1 MPRGHKSKLR
11 ARERRHQN
19 KAEAQSLKSAQ
30 ATAGEEEEAACSSSP
45 VLWDGPST
53 STGAGPL
60 QASPGAPATSSTTA
74 GVSYERS
81 AGKAKGRAR
90 KSKNS
95 SGASTFT
102 KKPGLN
108 ILSQKANKL
117 VQYLLNQYKK
127 KEPIRKADMLKIVHK
142 WYRKDFSE
150 VLRKATDLMDLVYGL
165 EVKEVKPNGNF
176 YTLVHNQ
183 DDTDDGSL
191 STVWRFP
198 IKGILM
204 PLLSM
209 IFLNGY
215 RAPEEEVWKFL
226 NMMGVYAGEIHFIF
240 GEPRKLITQDLV
252 QKEYLV
258 YQQVPN
264 SDPPR
269 YEFLWGPRA
278 HAETSKMKVLE
289 FLAKLND
296 SEPTAFPCVYQEAL
310 RDEEERAQARAQAE
324 PRAGSP
330 SKAGGHPTA
339 TSSHDPHPE

>member
-19 KAEAQSLKSAQ
+19 RAEAQSLKSAQ
-30 ATAGEEEEAACSSSP
+30 ATAGQEEEAACSSSSL
-45 VLWDGPST
+45 LWDASSS

-60 QASPGAPATSSTTA
+60 QAPPSAPATSSTAA
-74 GVSYERS
+74 GVSGERS
-81 AGKAKGRAR
+81 AGRAKGRAR
-90 KSKNS
+90 KSKNP
-95 SGASTFT
+95 SGASNFT
-102 KKPGLN
+102 KRPGLN

-117 VQYLLNQYKK
+117 LQYLLNRYKM
-127 KEPIRKADMLKIVHK
+127 KEPIKKADMLKIVHK

-150 VLRKATDLMDLVYGL
+150 VLRKASNLMELVYGL
-165 EVKEVKPNGNF
+165 EVREVKPNGNF
-176 YTLVHNQ
+176 YTLVHSQ
-183 DDTDDGSL
+183 DDTSDGSL

-226 NMMGVYAGEIHFIF
+226 NMMGIYGGEIHFIF
-240 GEPRKLITQDLV
+240 GDTRKLITQDLV
-252 QKEYLV
+252 QEEYLV
-258 YQQVPN
+258 YQQVVN
-264 SDPPR
+264 SDPPS
-269 YEFLWGPRA
+269 YEFLWGPRS
-278 HAETSKMKVLE
+278 HAETSKMKILE

-296 SEPTAFPCVYQEAL
+296 SEPTEFPCVYQEAL
-310 RDEEERAQARAQAE
+310 REEEERAQARAQAD

-330 SKAGGHPTA
+330 SKASGHPTA
-339 TSSHDPHPE
+339 TSSRSPSP